1 MQSGIE
7 GDRKALLG
15 FLSAIIE
22 LDRIFKAACR
32 DGSMIA
38 GYLRGIRITQVPLER
53 VHPGLDRSELR
64 FLFSDLLICGLPAV
78 VHFRRGL
85 SQMRAGQPFGL
96 LFFFLFFVF
105 CCEMQRKAA
114 NYLSLSIG
122 ELEGCRSLAIVVL
135 RNVEEYSCT
144 ERRVIAGIGRTSF
157 FGLGKTVIVS
167 QPRFLGSEQETGV
180 RLNGGVLGQL
190 LEKRQIIKHPK

>member
-1 MQSGIE
+1 MEPRIE
-7 GDRKALLG
+7 SDREALLG

-22 LDRIFKAACR
+22 HDRICAGHDNRTLDRIFKAACR

-114 NYLSLSIG
+114 DYLSLSIG

-135 RNVEEYSCT
+135 RNVEEYACT
-144 ERRVIAGIGRTSF
+144 ERRVITGIRRTSLI
-157 FGLGKTVIVS
+157 GVGKTVVMS
-167 QPRFLGSEQETGV
+167 QPGLLRSE
-180 RLNGGVLGQL
+180 
-190 LEKRQIIKHPK
+190 

>member
-1 MQSGIE
+1 MCRARQPDPGPNLQGRLPRWEHDSRLPPWHTDNAGPT
-7 GDRKALLG
+7 GARSSRARSHRASLPFLG
-15 FLSAIIE
+15 SA
-22 LDRIFKAACR
+22 
-32 DGSMIA
+32 
-38 GYLRGIRITQVPLER
+38 
-53 VHPGLDRSELR
+53 
-64 FLFSDLLICGLPAV
+64 DLWAPAV

-114 NYLSLSIG
+114 NHLSLSIS

-144 ERRVIAGIGRTSF
+144 ERRVIAGIGRASC

-167 QPRFLGSEQETGV
+167 QP
-180 RLNGGVLGQL
+180 GVLRS
-190 LEKRQIIKHPK
+190 E